1 MGPEGCG
8 VYLGRSSGIPS
19 PRVPT
24 ACLLSVLALHKRG
37 RTKAKVGSEV
47 DAGRRDK
54 VWAER
59 ARAPGGCPHWA
70 PLPGLWQSRGSAVG
84 VGQGTPLK
92 GRGGGS
98 HCTPSSSL
106 PGRGQDVQCQVR
118 EGCCG
123 YFRKLLL
130 SSTDAVASTLEQ
142 VPIKLKTKW
151 LEGDLGV
158 ETGAQSRVHP
168 TTPGAGGRG

>member
-1 MGPEGCG
+1 MGREGE
-8 VYLGRSSGIPS
+8 S
-19 PRVPT
+19 PRRVPT
-24 ACLLSVLALHKRG
+24 LGATPRSVAVTGLSSRRG
-37 RTKAKVGSEV
+37 
-47 DAGRRDK
+47 
-54 VWAER
+54 
-59 ARAPGGCPHWA
+59 
-70 PLPGLWQSRGSAVG
+70 
-84 VGQGTPLK
+84 GQGTPLK

-130 SSTDAVASTLEQ
+130 SSTDAVASTPEQ

-151 LEGDLGV
+151 LEGDLGG